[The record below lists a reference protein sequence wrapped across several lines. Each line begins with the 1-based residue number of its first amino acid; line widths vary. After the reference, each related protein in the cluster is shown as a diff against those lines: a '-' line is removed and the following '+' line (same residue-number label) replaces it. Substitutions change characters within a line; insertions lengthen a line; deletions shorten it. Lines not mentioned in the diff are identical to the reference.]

1 MFPTSNRQ
9 FETIYYPKSKVPSYE
24 PMNIKFSHRLYT
36 QILRVEYHDEEKMS
50 WMETDIPERVYFY
63 PKGCAVSR

>member
-1 MFPTSNRQ
+1 
-9 FETIYYPKSKVPSYE
+9 
-24 PMNIKFSHRLYT
+24 MNIKFSHRLYT